1 MALNVTEGLGQ
12 KEEVIEQKA
21 RESKEESEQQPERTG
36 IARRIVAER
45 AAKENRTKAE
55 QVNESKAASIAAGA
69 GRL

>member
-21 RESKEESEQQPERTG
+21 RESKEQSEQQPERTG
-36 IARRIVAER
+36 IAGRIVAER
-45 AAKENRTKAE
+45 AAKENRSKAE